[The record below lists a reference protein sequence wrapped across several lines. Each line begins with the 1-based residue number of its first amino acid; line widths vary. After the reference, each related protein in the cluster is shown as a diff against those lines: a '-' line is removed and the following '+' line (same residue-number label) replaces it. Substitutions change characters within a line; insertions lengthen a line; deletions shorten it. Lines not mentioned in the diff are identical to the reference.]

1 MVVTNHALLIADSKG
16 DGGLFNEFKH
26 LIIDEAHNIEREAT
40 GQHTEIISESQL
52 KSFFNA
58 FQEEGRVL
66 SIIRAYF
73 NSLEGE
79 LTEEETEQKLQKL
92 LDSSAKG
99 LETCVDFFEVLGSL
113 ESFIK
118 KGSDNGESATRI
130 PQSISLHESWPTV
143 NESVINIQA
152 NLNTFRL
159 ILEDL
164 ETLADDGYRNEIDL
178 VLNNQISKI
187 DFSLLWFLNLT

>member
-1 MVVTNHALLIADSKG
+1 MMKWFVIKITFLFSLALFMS
-16 DGGLFNEFKH
+16 
-26 LIIDEAHNIEREAT
+26 
-40 GQHTEIISESQL
+40 
-52 KSFFNA
+52 
-58 FQEEGRVL
+58 
-66 SIIRAYF
+66 Y
-73 NSLEGE
+73 SL
-79 LTEEETEQKLQKL
+79 
-92 LDSSAKG
+92 
-99 LETCVDFFEVLGSL
+99 
-113 ESFIK
+113 
-118 KGSDNGESATRI
+118 GESATRI

-187 DFSLLWFLNLT
+187 DFSCSHL